1 MNDAQGGGDRPV
13 AHFKGAAGDSKEG
26 GGPAAGMPR
35 GVGAAWGLAPTG
47 GRHPNRP
54 RRASV
59 SVVAHRRS

>member
-1 MNDAQGGGDRPV
+1 V